1 MLPCHPTT
9 TPFPFSTIDG
19 WHLQCNQ
26 EGYLTA
32 MQPGCRTAARI
43 CTRSACSMYTHTHLY
58 THTNT
63 HLLCCQVPCRT
74 IVPCPA
80 RQQEACS
87 SGCGRA
93 VHRGGSASTAMR
105 PCSVADHTVCP
116 VQLGGD
122 WLLGVASRR
131 GWLHCSGDQTVAGP
145 VQAAGA
151 RRAPVGCSGRM
162 QLGRV
167 RALNCRTVHGT
178 HQHGSAGVSTA
189 VTALDLPG
197 HVAASPVGQ
206 HNRAITQTQTC
217 LLCHQH

>member
-1 MLPCHPTT
+1 MLPCHPTA
-9 TPFPFSTIDG
+9 TPFPVSRIDG
-19 WHLQCNQ
+19 CHLQCNHR
-26 EGYLTA
+26 GL
-32 MQPGCRTAARI
+32 PDCNAAWMPNS
-43 CTRSACSMYTHTHLY
+43 CTRSARGLRAVCTPLPTHP
-58 THTNT
+58 NT

-93 VHRGGSASTAMR
+93 VHRGRSASTAMR
-105 PCSVADHTVCP
+105 PCSVADHAVCP

-151 RRAPVGCSGRM
+151 RRAPVGCSGRV

-167 RALNCRTVHGT
+167 RALNCRTVHET
-178 HQHGSAGVSTA
+178 QQNGSAGYGFASTVSA
-189 VTALDLPG
+189 
-197 HVAASPVGQ
+197 Q
-206 HNRAITQTQTC
+206 Q
-217 LLCHQH
+217 